1 MSHRFACLLVVIAV
15 ALVCGCH
22 GDGDGDGEPS
32 IDFGDNDPLRYIA
45 IGDSITR
52 GFEGS
57 PGYPAFLALILG
69 VPIENRGLGSAT
81 TADGI
86 SKARSALQS
95 KPGFLLILY
104 GSNDALQGRGS
115 DAAEANLREIVRM
128 AVANKTVPVIA
139 TVPHILPPRHLFNS
153 SASRISERIR
163 LLAAEEGAR
172 LVELRDRLGADPA
185 LFQDGLH
192 PTPETDALIAELWAE
207 HL

>member
-1 MSHRFACLLVVIAV
+1 MWHRFACLLVVIAV
-15 ALVCGCH
+15 ALVCGCDS
-22 GDGDGDGEPS
+22 GGGGGGGPS

-57 PGYPAFLALILG
+57 PGYPAFLSLILG
-69 VPIENRGLGSAT
+69 VPVENRGVGGAT
-81 TADGI
+81 TADGV
-86 SKARSALQS
+86 SKARSALKS

-104 GSNDALQGRGS
+104 GSNDAILGRSS

-139 TVPHILPPRHLFNS
+139 TVPHMLAPHAPFNS
-153 SASRISERIR
+153 GGGRISERIR

-172 LVELRDRLGADPA
+172 LVELRDRLGTAPA
-185 LFQDGLH
+185 LSRDGLH

-207 HL
+207 RL

>member
-15 ALVCGCH
+15 ALVCGCN
-22 GDGDGDGEPS
+22 GDGDGEPS

-57 PGYPAFLALILG
+57 PGYPAFLSLILG
-69 VPIENRGLGSAT
+69 VPIENRGVGSAT

-104 GSNDALQGRGS
+104 GSNDAIQGRGS

-139 TVPHILPPRHLFNS
+139 TVPHILEPRDAFNA
-153 SASRISERIR
+153 SAGRISERIR

-172 LVELRDRLGADPA
+172 LVELRDRLGTDPA
-185 LFQDGLH
+185 LFSDGLH

-207 HL
+207 RL